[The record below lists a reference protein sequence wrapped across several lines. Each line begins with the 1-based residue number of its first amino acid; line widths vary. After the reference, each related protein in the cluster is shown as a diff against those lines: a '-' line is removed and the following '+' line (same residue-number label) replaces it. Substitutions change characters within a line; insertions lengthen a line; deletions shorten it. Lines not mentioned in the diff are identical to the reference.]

1 MRNNKNAPDSSA
13 KTIKGYDLL
22 LPAEVSKTI

>member
-1 MRNNKNAPDSSA
+1 MRTNKNAPDSSA

-22 LPAEVSKTI
+22 LQAKVPKTT

>member
-1 MRNNKNAPDSSA
+1 MRNKNAPDSSA
-13 KTIKGYDLL
+13 KTIKGDDLL

>member
-1 MRNNKNAPDSSA
+1 MRNNKNAPDSSV

-22 LPAEVSKTI
+22 LQAKDPKTI